1 MRIDVAEAVAAIR
14 DALKTRITPQVHTAG
29 RTVPEEDLAQIQ
41 HVILGMTIAPELQA
55 MLLRTAWDPA
65 DWARL
70 EPDRPQMTQVVR
82 EALAFA
88 RAALTDLPPRFA
100 QAIMY
105 NSRGALMLERRKRV
119 GVSAYMWRMLL
130 GGGHGVPNASR
141 IAC

>member
-1 MRIDVAEAVAAIR
+1 
-14 DALKTRITPQVHTAG
+14 
-29 RTVPEEDLAQIQ
+29 
-41 HVILGMTIAPELQA
+41 
-55 MLLRTAWDPA
+55 
-65 DWARL
+65 
-70 EPDRPQMTQVVR
+70 MTQVVR

-88 RAALTDLPPRFA
+88 RAALTDLPPHFA

>member
-1 MRIDVAEAVAAIR
+1 MELLDLPAYSPTLNLIARLWRFIKKPCLYSKYYPDSQSFQQAILTCIQEAPTTHQ
-14 DALKTRITPQVHTAG
+14 DALKR
-29 RTVPEEDLAQIQ
+29 
-41 HVILGMTIAPELQA
+41 
-55 MLLRTAWDPA
+55 LLTLRF
-65 DWARL
+65 
-70 EPDRPQMTQVVR
+70 Q
-82 EALAFA
+82 
-88 RAALTDLPPRFA
+88 TDLPPRFA